1 MEVVD
6 VVGWQAVCGSGKLME
21 ALSLSHDGT
30 DARNRNSTAR
40 DVMSV
45 TNYIWVDVEAL

>member
-21 ALSLSHDGT
+21 ALSLSHDGA
-30 DARNRNSTAR
+30 DARNRNSTAG
-40 DVMSV
+40 DV